1 MKPILF
7 NTDMVRAILDGRK
20 TVTRREVKDADPGW
34 DFVGLEKRPCE
45 LRVNTDGEEYPK
57 ELDWP
62 YAVFSAGSGYCDYP
76 MRKVPYRPGDILY
89 VRETWAAWSRTYG
102 IAPMPYYKAD
112 GDAPDGIKWR
122 PSIHMPR
129 EAARIFL
136 RVTDV
141 RVERLRDIT
150 ELDILEREGVT
161 VDFPQPKPSYM
172 SLAYTET
179 RLKPAVRKSFADL
192 WDSTIKP
199 ADRDLYGW
207 DANPWVW
214 VIEFEQISREEAG
227 L

>member
-20 TVTRREVKDADPGW
+20 TVTRRAVKPRYRNGETGFRIVTNAHTGKYVRVEIFDEYEDETRWLP
-34 DFVGLEKRPCE
+34 EPC
-45 LRVNTDGEEYPK
+45 
-57 ELDWP
+57 
-62 YAVFSAGSGYCDYP
+62 
-76 MRKVPYRPGDILY
+76 RPGDILY

-141 RVERLRDIT
+141 RVERLWDIT
-150 ELDILEREGVT
+150 EKQTRAEGCSPIMITTDVE
-161 VDFPQPKPSYM
+161 KPDNEKEWHEWGSA
-172 SLAYTET
+172 L
-179 RLKPAVRKSFADL
+179 PGFIQI

-214 VIEFEQISREEAG
+214 VIEFEQIGREEAE